1 MKQGIA
7 KRTKIRTDMTGKNKD
22 GKPIVV
28 DNLKDWLFGV
38 PGAHGNLQMMG
49 SAAVTLP
56 PQTPEFAVNLIENAF
71 KDIEYPN
78 SDGR

>member
-1 MKQGIA
+1 
-7 KRTKIRTDMTGKNKD
+7 MTGKDKD